1 MNVEDFY
8 KETKPYLWES
18 DSPQKDEGFYG
29 KDDIK
34 RFAEEYHQA
43 KLKLLGIADVVG
55 QSEQCTHENE
65 VHKQGDG
72 FIYTVCG
79 DCGEDLD

>member
-1 MNVEDFY
+1 MDLK
-8 KETKPYLWES
+8 KELWDKLTQMEEKK
-18 DSPQKDEGFYG
+18 QG
-29 KDDIK
+29 KADTYYDILAL
-34 RFAEEYHQA
+34 FN
-43 KLKLLGIADVVG
+43 VVG

-65 VHKQGDG
+65 VQRQGDG